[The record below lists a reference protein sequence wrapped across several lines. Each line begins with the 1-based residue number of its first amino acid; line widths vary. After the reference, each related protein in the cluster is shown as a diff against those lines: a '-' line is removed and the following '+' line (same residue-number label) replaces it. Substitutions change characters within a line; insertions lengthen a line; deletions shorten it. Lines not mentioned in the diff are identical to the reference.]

1 MVPLKP
7 EECLEGFAQ
16 EVLKPRDLY
25 VLTSRVL
32 CTFQFIISEKKLTG
46 DYFLSLSYFFKQWI
60 LVKEIVYEKD
70 KVQNWWIN
78 NEVITYST
86 PFGSIKIP
94 TINNC
99 CANLFSRKWIQ
110 SVVLESNQK
119 NFITTLHLMSFLIK
133 TSATQ

>member
-46 DYFLSLSYFFKQWI
+46 DYFLSLSI
-60 LVKEIVYEKD
+60 NLVQLKFLQLTIA
-70 KVQNWWIN
+70 VQIYSLG
-78 NEVITYST
+78 NEYRVWY
-86 PFGSIKIP
+86 
-94 TINNC
+94 
-99 CANLFSRKWIQ
+99 
-110 SVVLESNQK
+110 
-119 NFITTLHLMSFLIK
+119 
-133 TSATQ
+133 